1 MASNPTPTPVASGSS
16 GLTSFM
22 IYQRLQNFEGPATF
36 PGEIENYIQIR
47 EKEARRQDAK
57 EAIGQIITSVKERI
71 DRYFAVV
78 DEITD
83 YTESIAMREIKSGFE
98 IEDIRTNFNLD
109 NLQIKILFVVNANIE
124 NELVFAR
131 MLSNIEKEIL
141 FEKNRI
147 AELLFFN
154 IQNCQYDKEYL
165 DQDYPFFRKKE
176 NKK

>member
-1 MASNPTPTPVASGSS
+1 MASNPIPTLIASGSS

-22 IYQRLQNFEGPATF
+22 IYQRLQNFEGPSTF

-47 EKEARRQDAK
+47 EEEARKQGAK

-83 YTESIAMREIKSGFE
+83 YTESIAVQEIKTDFE
-98 IEDIRTNFNLD
+98 IEEIRTNFNLD

-124 NELVFAR
+124 NELAFAR
-131 MLSNIEKEIL
+131 LLSNVEKEIL

-154 IQNCQYDKEYL
+154 IKNCEYDKEYL
-165 DQDYPFFRKKE
+165 NQDYPFFRRKE